1 MRHRLPLPRRRDARA
16 PRARTATLWGR
27 ALAACAL
34 CLALAA
40 AWPPSARPAAPCAT
54 TLDALTG
61 AERFATALEAF
72 RAAGLDS
79 VLSQARSVTVF
90 APDEQAFA
98 KLPAGELRG
107 ALADRRVLA
116 PVAAYHIVSG
126 TVPPEALRR
135 ARDLPTLN
143 GKPLRVGV
151 VDGAVVLDGRATV
164 RDAGTRCGNGIVYE
178 IDAVLRP

>member
-1 MRHRLPLPRRRDARA
+1 MR
-16 PRARTATLWGR
+16 WGR
-27 ALAACAL
+27 TLAACGVCL
-34 CLALAA
+34 TLALV
-40 AWPPSARPAAPCAT
+40 WPPSARPAAASCPT

-61 AERFATALEAF
+61 AEKFATALQAF

-79 VLSQARSVTVF
+79 VLSEARSVTVF
-90 APDEQAFA
+90 APDAQAFA
-98 KLPAGELRG
+98 KLPVG
-107 ALADRRVLA
+107 ALRRALGDRRVLA

-126 TVPPEALRR
+126 TVLPEALRR
-135 ARDLPTLN
+135 ARELPTLN

-151 VDGAVVLDGRATV
+151 VDGAVVLDGRAAV